1 MLAQAVP
8 VLFWPGSLPLLPDS
22 VRKIPPPFSFSENKV
37 YYKKSKLIQNLKV
50 DYFCF
55 LLGMGLFTLPPVRLP
70 PLVLLATPAFGHHER
85 KNLLS

>member
-8 VLFWPGSLPLLPDS
+8 MLFWPGSLPLLP

-37 YYKKSKLIQNLKV
+37 YYKKPKLTQNIKI

-70 PLVLLATPAFGHHER
+70 PLVLLQ
-85 KNLLS
+85 